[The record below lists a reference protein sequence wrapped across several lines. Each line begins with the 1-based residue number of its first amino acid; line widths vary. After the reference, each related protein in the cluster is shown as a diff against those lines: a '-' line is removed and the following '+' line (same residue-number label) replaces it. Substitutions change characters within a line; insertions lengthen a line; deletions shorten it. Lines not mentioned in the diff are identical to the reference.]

1 MTHAP
6 DPVFTNNFLTFVITV
21 TNLGPDGATNVLLTD
36 TLPANTSLISASASQ
51 GTVNTNV
58 AGVAAFNFGTFSSP
72 GATATATLQVQPFLA
87 GSVAN
92 SATATDAAGSSV
104 TASNPVSV
112 VSATLPSMQAAY
124 QAKSLTLTLNGQPGQ
139 SYILQVST
147 NLISWSGISTNTAN
161 AGGQFTFT
169 NNVTNAPV
177 RFFRALHLPQ

>member
-1 MTHAP
+1 
-6 DPVFTNNFLTFVITV
+6 
-21 TNLGPDGATNVLLTD
+21 
-36 TLPANTSLISASASQ
+36 
-51 GTVNTNV
+51 
-58 AGVAAFNFGTFSSP
+58 
-72 GATATATLQVQPFLA
+72 
-87 GSVAN
+87 
-92 SATATDAAGSSV
+92 
-104 TASNPVSV
+104 
-112 VSATLPSMQAAY
+112 MQAAY